1 MRKSEALQLL
11 GGTPAS
17 AASAIG
23 ITPQAVYAWPE
34 ELPATIADRVLAAL
48 YRKQQAEAE
57 APKTPKRRR
66 TDHPKAAA

>member
-1 MRKSEALQLL
+1 MRKSEALKLL
-11 GGTPAS
+11 GGTPAA

-34 ELPATIADRVLAAL
+34 ELPPTIADRVLAAL
-48 YRKQQAEAE
+48 YRQQQADAE
-57 APKTPKRRR
+57 AAKSPKRRK